1 MKKKITNQQ
10 QRFSPKLHI
19 KKGDRVVVIAGSYK
33 GAQGEVLEVLPE
45 KNRAVVENVNLVKK
59 HTKAVNNNPGG
70 INEVPAPVHISN
82 LMLLDPKT
90 GQPTRIGRKVVDGK
104 NVRYSKKSGEI
115 IK

>member
-1 MKKKITNQQ
+1 M
-10 QRFSPKLHI
+10 
-19 KKGDRVVVIAGSYK
+19 
-33 GAQGEVLEVLPE
+33 
-45 KNRAVVENVNLVKK
+45 VKK